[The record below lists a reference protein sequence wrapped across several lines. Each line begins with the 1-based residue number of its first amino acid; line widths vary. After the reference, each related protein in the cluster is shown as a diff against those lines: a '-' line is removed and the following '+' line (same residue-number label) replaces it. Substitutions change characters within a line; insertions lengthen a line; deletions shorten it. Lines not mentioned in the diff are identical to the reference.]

1 MATEEQLLEAIK
13 QSLENEG
20 HMPKLRAEI
29 RSKIIMMLSA
39 EPNTQNTPSMSDEV
53 LLINELI
60 REYFNWMGYEY
71 TTMTLTAEAKMN
83 DTPPSHSSLIK
94 WLGID
99 YDTKKK
105 SNNNDIP
112 EAVLKD
118 LPLLFVLLI
127 TALKNNKLGK

>member
-1 MATEEQLLEAIK
+1 
-13 QSLENEG
+13 
-20 HMPKLRAEI
+20 
-29 RSKIIMMLSA
+29 MLSA

-71 TTMTLTAEAKMN
+71 TTMTLTAGKAKKRVIINVLIFSYCLLYFVEAKMN

-105 SNNNDIP
+105 SNNNDVS